1 METAR
6 LILDPPAQGAW
17 NMAVDQA
24 LLETANSTGL
34 ITLRFYRWSEPT
46 LSLGYFQ
53 RHLDRKLH
61 PPSKDC
67 SLVRRRTGGGAI
79 LHDHEL
85 TYSLC
90 IPSENRWSKRNSE
103 LYRLVH
109 LCVIEILQSLGIE
122 SEIYGDTISDPN
134 ASVEANQNDASTP
147 TVDPHSFMCFDRRA
161 DGDIVIRGRKVVGSA
176 QRRIKK
182 ALLQHGSILLKRS
195 NYAPSLS
202 GIVDL
207 ENCDFDS
214 DEFSQMLAKR
224 VFKCLRVQSL
234 PGVINQLEKEAAK
247 NAYSSQFNFE
257 PWNQQR

>member
-1 METAR
+1 M
-6 LILDPPAQGAW
+6 
-17 NMAVDQA
+17 
-24 LLETANSTGL
+24 
-34 ITLRFYRWSEPT
+34 
-46 LSLGYFQ
+46 
-53 RHLDRKLH
+53 
-61 PPSKDC
+61 
-67 SLVRRRTGGGAI
+67 
-79 LHDHEL
+79 
-85 TYSLC
+85 
-90 IPSENRWSKRNSE
+90 
-103 LYRLVH
+103 H
-109 LCVIEILQSLGIE
+109 LCVIELLQSWGIQ

-195 NYAPSLS
+195 DYAPSLS

-224 VFKCLRVQSL
+224 VFKCLSL
-234 PGVINQLEKEAAK
+234 IHI
-247 NAYSSQFNFE
+247 
-257 PWNQQR
+257 